1 MTKINICGRLTCHG
15 HSPGGQVTPPTILP
29 WAVVFFFASTG
40 IVPQGYFTGK
50 KKKKRVTSVISL
62 HWIHSKPSQTDSYE
76 HLQWSFLSWKT
87 GSWCGSM
94 GSQKSPKAAQQACS
108 FFLSANS
115 QIWFHINI
123 FIYRHHVFCYVSK
136 FASVWVIF
144 NSSKLHLSVRGP
156 SIAWACMW
164 RLATI
169 ESWANL
175 LLSHSAEE
183 TTVFCIHPS
192 HNRRKEPVAGI
203 LECQLCCNWTHHPSR
218 PAVILQ

>member
-50 KKKKRVTSVISL
+50 KKKKRVTSVISS

-108 FFLSANS
+108 FFCLPTARYGFILTYSYTATMSSAMSLS
-115 QIWFHINI
+115 
-123 FIYRHHVFCYVSK
+123 
-136 FASVWVIF
+136 
-144 NSSKLHLSVRGP
+144 
-156 SIAWACMW
+156 
-164 RLATI
+164 
-169 ESWANL
+169 L
-175 LLSHSAEE
+175 LLFGSSL
-183 TTVFCIHPS
+183 
-192 HNRRKEPVAGI
+192 I
-203 LECQLCCNWTHHPSR
+203 LPNFTYQSEVL
-218 PAVILQ
+218 L

>member
-1 MTKINICGRLTCHG
+1 MWFHCTEFTANHLRLILMNIFSGVFLAEKQVHG
-15 HSPGGQVTPPTILP
+15 VGA
-29 WAVVFFFASTG
+29 WALRSHPKQLSRRVV
-40 IVPQGYFTGK
+40 
-50 KKKKRVTSVISL
+50 
-62 HWIHSKPSQTDSYE
+62 
-76 HLQWSFLSWKT
+76 
-87 GSWCGSM
+87 
-94 GSQKSPKAAQQACS
+94 
-108 FFLSANS
+108 FLSANS

-156 SIAWACMW
+156 SIAWACIW

-183 TTVFCIHPS
+183 TMVFCIQPS